1 MLLPYLVFVFIVVLF
16 FLVNFNFNYLSVRSI
31 KKKSFATLFVAHFL
45 GISLFISTSIYAQ
58 TDTSTAKINQWV
70 TPNKPLVVTYDKPV
84 KWGFI
89 KNIPNDL
96 GQIAKTPF
104 QRKNLFNLGIITAA
118 TGLLVWQ
125 DQPLLNGAKRLGAD
139 LHLNPETRYNV
150 LLDVGGTKILKLPKN
165 LNTALY
171 QLGEG
176 GTSMLIAGGLF
187 VYGKI
192 HHDYRSLQTA
202 SDLTETFISMGLA
215 TQMLKRSFGRQ
226 SPFVAT
232 RPGGTWTPFPAFSS
246 YQKHTPN
253 YDAFPSGHLATM
265 MATVTVLSLNY
276 PEKRWIKP
284 VGYSLMGLTAFAM
297 MNTEVHW
304 AGDYP
309 LALALGYISGKIIVG
324 RHKKFKN

>member
-1 MLLPYLVFVFIVVLF
+1 MVVYC
-16 FLVNFNFNYLSVRSI
+16 FLVNFNFNYLSKRSI
-31 KKKSFATLFVAHFL
+31 KKKSFTTLSVAHFL
-45 GISLFISTSIYAQ
+45 GIFLFFSTSVCAQ
-58 TDTSTAKINQWV
+58 TDTTTAQINQWAN
-70 TPNKPLVVTYDKPV
+70 PNKPLVVTYDKPV
-84 KWGFI
+84 KWGFV

-96 GQIAKTPF
+96 GQIAKAPT
-104 QRKNLFNLGIITAA
+104 QRKNLINLGLISAS

-125 DQPLLNGAKRLGAD
+125 DQHLLDAAMRLGSG
-139 LHLNPETRYNV
+139 LGLNPETRYGILV
-150 LLDVGGTKILKLPKN
+150 HAGDTKILKYPKN
-165 LNTALY
+165 LNSGFY

-187 VYGKI
+187 IYGKI

-215 TQMLKRSFGRQ
+215 TQVLKRSFGRQ

-309 LALALGYISGKIIVG
+309 LALALGYISGKITVG
-324 RHKKFKN
+324 RHKKIKN

>member
-1 MLLPYLVFVFIVVLF
+1 MLSPHLILVVILVY
-16 FLVNFNFNYLSVRSI
+16 FLVNFNFNYLSKRSI
-31 KKKSFATLFVAHFL
+31 KKKLFTVLFTAHFL
-45 GISLFISTSIYAQ
+45 GIFLFSSVSVCAQ
-58 TDTSTAKINQWV
+58 TDTSTAKINQWA
-70 TPNKPLVVTYDKPV
+70 TPNKPMVVTYNKPV
-84 KWGFI
+84 KWAFI
-89 KNIPNDL
+89 KNIPSDL
-96 GQIAKTPF
+96 GQIAKAPT
-104 QRKNLFNLGIITAA
+104 QRKNLINLGLIAA
-118 TGLLVWQ
+118 STGLLVWQ
-125 DQPLLNGAKRLGAD
+125 DQNLLDGAMRLGSD
-139 LHLNPETRYNV
+139 LGLNPETRYAV
-150 LLDVGGTKILKLPKN
+150 LLHAGDTKVIKFPKN
-165 LNTALY
+165 VNTAFY

-176 GTSMLIAGGLF
+176 GTTMLIAGGLF
-187 VYGKI
+187 IYGKI

-215 TQMLKRSFGRQ
+215 TQLLKRSFGRQ

-232 RPGGTWTPFPAFSS
+232 RPGGKWTPLPAFSS
-246 YQKHTPN
+246 YQKNTPN

-309 LALALGYISGKIIVG
+309 LALALGYISGKITVG
-324 RHKKFKN
+324 RHKKLKN